1 MRGTATATSKAA
13 AAAQKIK
20 LHQYGVLLA
29 SELLFI
35 LVYPFFVG
43 TSFRDGVMRGMAVV
57 VFSAALYAVLG
68 RGRITIIAFVLGIPA
83 ILIHAI
89 NVAGYLESL
98 QTLSLIL
105 GLVFLIFMTS
115 VFVWSIVSDPSV
127 TTDTLAG
134 AVSAYM
140 LMGITFGIA
149 YSLIDHL
156 VPGSF
161 RDTLEP
167 GKHLTQSEFTFFS
180 FVTMTTVG
188 YGDIVP
194 WDAHA
199 RSVAMIEAVIGIM
212 YPAVLISRLVGMQG
226 NKREDEGDQ
235 RK

>member
-1 MRGTATATSKAA
+1 LPGTAPATSKAA

-20 LHQYGVLLA
+20 LHHYTVLLI

-35 LVYPFFVG
+35 LVYPFFIG
-43 TSFRDGVMRGMAVV
+43 TSARDGVMRGLAVV
-57 VFSAALYAVLG
+57 VFSAALYAVMG
-68 RGRITIIAFVLGIPA
+68 RGRITIIAFVLGVPA

-105 GLVFLIFMTS
+105 GLVFLMFMTS
-115 VFVWSIVSDPSV
+115 VFIWSIVSDPSV

-149 YSLIDHL
+149 YSLIDRL
-156 VPGSF
+156 VPGAF

-194 WDAHA
+194 RDAHA

-212 YPAVLISRLVGMQG
+212 YPAVLISRLVGLHGSRHG
-226 NKREDEGDQ
+226 NE
-235 RK
+235 

>member
-1 MRGTATATSKAA
+1 M
-13 AAAQKIK
+13 I
-20 LHQYGVLLA
+20 

-35 LVYPFFVG
+35 LVYPFFIG
-43 TSFRDGVMRGMAVV
+43 TSFRDGVMRGLAGV
-57 VFSAALYAVLG
+57 VFSAALYAVMG
-68 RGRITIIAFVLGIPA
+68 RGRITVIAFTLGIPA
-83 ILIHAI
+83 IVIHALNI
-89 NVAGYLESL
+89 AGYLESL
-98 QTLSLIL
+98 QTLSLTL
-105 GLVFLIFMTS
+105 GLVFLVFMTS
-115 VFVWSIVSDPSV
+115 VFVYSIVSDPSV

-140 LMGITFGIA
+140 LIGITFGIA

-156 VPGSF
+156 VPGAF

-167 GKHLTQSEFTFFS
+167 GKHLTQSQFTFFS

-212 YPAVLISRLVGMQG
+212 YPAVLISRLVGLHGSRHG
-226 NKREDEGDQ
+226 NE
-235 RK
+235 